1 MPTIDRRIERLET
14 AFPARCPRCKAVLTC
29 ETCQDWRDEALRYGL
44 DPEVLVDRVRRK
56 MEATLS
62 GRSHD
67 PFLSYG
73 YDLNR
78 LTVTELKTLRA
89 LLSKAGGMTDAEA
102 TP

>member
-1 MPTIDRRIERLET
+1 MSVEKRLLTLEQRI
-14 AFPARCPRCKAVLTC
+14 PARCPRCRSALHCHVCHDWKGEAV
-29 ETCQDWRDEALRYGL
+29 RYGL
-44 DPEVLVDRVRRK
+44 DPEVLVDRVRRE

-62 GRSHD
+62 GRPHD